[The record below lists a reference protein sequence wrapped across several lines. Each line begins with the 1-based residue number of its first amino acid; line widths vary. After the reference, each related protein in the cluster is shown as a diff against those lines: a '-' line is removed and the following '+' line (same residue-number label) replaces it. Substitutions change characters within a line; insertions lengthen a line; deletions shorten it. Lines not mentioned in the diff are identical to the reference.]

1 MLRSATILT
10 LICLIGIG
18 AMLPAAAQQAPAT
31 TNSTAYDPAAA
42 AAFDQAV
49 ALEEAGDYNS
59 AVTAHRSLLKNYPYE
74 PQAAESQFRLAQI
87 SQAGGHLPRAF
98 NEFSTYIS
106 RYPDGKHF
114 DEAISQQVAIANT
127 YLDGK
132 KTRVL
137 GITVNSGYSRAQKM
151 YSSIL
156 ESAPFSKYA
165 PMAQF
170 NLGLAY
176 EKQGKVQEAVNN
188 YQKVLD
194 SYPNSSVADDALYQI
209 AYVNM
214 RAGFGQGSQD
224 LSALRLAQHTFE
236 DFLYQFPNSE
246 KAPQA
251 EANLKLIHSREAGD
265 LLNIAR
271 FYDHKKEFRA
281 AAIYY
286 NDIIRR
292 EPNSEDA
299 EFARTRIEEL
309 RSDLG
314 DDALRSGPERTDTGE
329 RVAVRRRLQAQV
341 ETSALANY
349 VGPPVRDIETEEL
362 PVVRPRLR
370 SGVNDVSP
378 LPAVEP
384 QLPVE

>member
-10 LICLIGIG
+10 LSSLISIG
-18 AMLPAAAQQAPAT
+18 LHATAFAQQNNAD
-31 TNSTAYDPAAA
+31 STPYDPTAT

-59 AVTAHRSLLKNYPYE
+59 AVTAHRNLLKKYPYE

-87 SQAGGHLPRAF
+87 SQAAGQLPRAF
-98 NEFSTYIS
+98 NDYSTYIS

-114 DEAISQQVAIANT
+114 DDAIAQQVAIANT
-127 YLDGK
+127 YLDSK
-132 KTRVL
+132 KTKVL
-137 GITVNSGYSRAQKM
+137 GITVSSGYSRAQKM
-151 YSSIL
+151 YSSII

-176 EKQGKVQEAVNN
+176 EKQGKVQDAVNS
-188 YQKVLD
+188 YQSVLD
-194 SYPNSSVADDALYQI
+194 RYPNSSVADDALYQI

-224 LSALRLAQHTFE
+224 LSALRLAENTFE
-236 DFLYQFPNSE
+236 DFLYQFPDSE
-246 KAPQA
+246 KNAQA
-251 EANLKLIHSREAGD
+251 KANLKLINSRESGD
-265 LLNIAR
+265 LLSIAR
-271 FYDHKKEFRA
+271 FYDHQKEFKA
-281 AAIYY
+281 AVIYY

-292 EPNSEDA
+292 QPGTEDA
-299 EFARTRIEEL
+299 DLARVRIEEL
-309 RSDLG
+309 RSQVG
-314 DDALRSGPERTDTGE
+314 DDALRAGPERTDTGE

-341 ETSALANY
+341 ETSALSNY
-349 VGPPVRDIETEEL
+349 AGPSRQDIATEEL
-362 PVVRPRLR
+362 PVVHPRLR
-370 SGVNDVSP
+370 SGVEGVSP